1 MARIVAGRFDRS
13 VDADA
18 ALDALKREGFS
29 RAEVDAFYVG
39 PPGQN
44 ARTPIGGDVHS
55 DAGAVGAG
63 RSGALGAAIGA
74 AAGLIVGALIGFN
87 EALFACGLGALVG
100 AFAGVLSSLHGASR
114 REHTPEHPADRPESR
129 GGRVIAICVEREG
142 TEVLAVNAL
151 RANNARDVGR
161 TEGDWRDGS
170 WRDFD
175 PRAPLATV

>member
-18 ALDALKREGFS
+18 ALDELKRDGFS

-44 ARTPIGGDVHS
+44 ACTPIGGDAQS
-55 DAGAVGAG
+55 DAGSRGAG
-63 RSGALGAAIGA
+63 RSGAIGA
-74 AAGLIVGALIGFN
+74 AAGAIAGLIIGALIGFQ
-87 EALFACGLGALVG
+87 EAFFACGLGALVG
-100 AFAGVLSSLHGASR
+100 AFAGVMASLHGGTRHEA
-114 REHTPEHPADRPESR
+114 TPEHPIEAR
-129 GGRVIAICVEREG
+129 GGRMVAVCVDRPG
-142 TEVLAVNAL
+142 TEMLAASAL

-161 TEGDWRDGS
+161 TEGEWRDGS

-175 PRAPLATV
+175 PRRPLATV